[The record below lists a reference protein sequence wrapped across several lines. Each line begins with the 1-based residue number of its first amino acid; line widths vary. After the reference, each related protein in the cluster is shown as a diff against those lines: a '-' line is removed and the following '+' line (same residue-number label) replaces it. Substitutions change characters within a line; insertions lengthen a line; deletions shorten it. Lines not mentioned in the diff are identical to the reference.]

1 MSIDPPPSC
10 SLWRQFV
17 SEVKQKHAL
26 PAKQFLKE
34 SYEEHPLATTVFVI
48 FAAISFTPVAVSAA
62 LAVFTIFVAISA
74 CFVILLGLA
83 LVLAV
88 SAALAAFTMFVA
100 ISACFVILSGLALVL
115 AVILLTSLFSSAL
128 ITLLGT
134 GALRLNPGGW
144 FKAHRTS
151 QLSAPSDTSD
161 PTLTPPTTQLPWKMP
176 VIPASTILSLL
187 TRVGWK
193 IGLLVVVLLSEGISN
208 IRLPWHVRNHFI
220 YRSLFGA
227 GLFGPRHSAHF
238 LGRVLSL
245 PARIVRKLPWIVI
258 LIVTAPFQL
267 LGWKFALALYLILAN
282 ASRSRAFVRGKTI
295 RVVAVAGLAVTA
307 AVDVLRS
314 QRVTEFRDLLWK
326 WVHQALSAPIVFL
339 RTELER
345 LEASTQKP
353 MQSEAE
359 DTPPQQSQPEEATYE
374 MVSPIVTGTTTLGF
388 VSVPVEMS
396 SLRQRKTARGGSE
409 DE

>member
-1 MSIDPPPSC
+1 MSIDPPSR
-10 SLWRQFV
+10 SHWRQFV
-17 SEVKQKHAL
+17 SEVEQKYAL

-34 SYEEHPLATTVFVI
+34 SYEEHPLATTVLVI
-48 FAAISFTPVAVSAA
+48 FAASSFTPVVVSAA
-62 LAVFTIFVAISA
+62 LAVFTICVATSA
-74 CFVILLGLA
+74 CLVILL
-83 LVLAV
+83 
-88 SAALAAFTMFVA
+88 
-100 ISACFVILSGLALVL
+100 GLALVL

-128 ITLLGT
+128 ITLLGA

-151 QLSAPSDTSD
+151 PLSDAPSDTSD
-161 PTLTPPTTQLPWKMP
+161 TTPAPPTAQLPWKIP
-176 VIPASTILSLL
+176 VIPARTLLSLL

-193 IGLLVVVLLSEGISN
+193 IGLLVVVLLSEVISR
-208 IRLPWHVRNHFI
+208 IRLPCGVRNHFI

-258 LIVTAPFQL
+258 LVVTAPFQL
-267 LGWKFALALYLILAN
+267 LGWKVALALYLVLIT
-282 ASRSRAFVRGKTI
+282 ASRSRGFMRDTI
-295 RVVAVAGLAVTA
+295 RIVAAAGPAAIA

-314 QRVTEFRDLLWK
+314 ERVTEFRDLLRK
-326 WVHQALSAPIVFL
+326 WIHQALSPLIVFL

-345 LEASTQKP
+345 LDSEASTQKP

-374 MVSPIVTGTTTLGF
+374 MVSPTVTGTTTLGF
-388 VSVPVEMS
+388 VPVPVEMS
-396 SLRQRKTARGGSE
+396 TLRERRTAGGSE